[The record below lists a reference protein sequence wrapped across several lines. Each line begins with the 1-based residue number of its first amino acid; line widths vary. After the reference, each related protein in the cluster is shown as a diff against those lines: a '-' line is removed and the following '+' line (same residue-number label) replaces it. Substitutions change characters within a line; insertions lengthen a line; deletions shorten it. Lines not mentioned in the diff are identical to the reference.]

1 MDLSVFRAEFS
12 KAVNAGETLS
22 FFCECSIIYSGRAEA
37 ELREGGRLVIIKADK
52 SIIVHQ
58 PEGSNPV
65 NYMKPDS
72 SLELVEAGGRERK
85 GLLLKSYNQKYKDY
99 LDVFIT
105 RVFSFHSAKLEDGR
119 KLVLV
124 GSERDMSDMIKENPG
139 LISKDFAPLSR
150 EEHTK
155 FGFIDVFGHDKNG
168 NLVIVECKRY
178 TAGFSAVQ
186 QLRRYVE
193 KIVELK
199 GVDKKNVKG
208 VVAAPDIAKNAEAM
222 LKQWGFSFKRV
233 NPPKRLEKFNKDQK
247 SLGDY

>member
-1 MDLSVFRAEFS
+1 MDLSSFRAELS
-12 KAVNAGETLS
+12 RAVNAGETIS
-22 FFCECSIIYSGRAEA
+22 FFCECSIAYSGRAEA
-37 ELREGGRLVIIKADK
+37 ELEKGGRLIIVKADK
-52 SIIVHQ
+52 SVLVHQ

-72 SLELVEAGGRERK
+72 FIEIVEVDTKEGK
-85 GLLLKSYNQKYKDY
+85 GVLLKSYNQKFKDY

-105 RVFSFHSAKLEDGR
+105 KVFSFHSVKLEDGR

-124 GSERDMSDMIKENPG
+124 GSEKDMSDMIKDNPG
-139 LISKDFAPLSR
+139 LIGEDFSPLSR

-155 FGFIDVFGHDKNG
+155 FGFIDVFGHDGNG
-168 NLVIVECKRY
+168 NLVVVECKRY

-199 GVDKKNVKG
+199 GVDKDSVKG
-208 VVAAPDIAKNAEAM
+208 VVAAPDIAKNAESM

-247 SLGDY
+247 SLVDY